1 MSARN
6 EFFFLGDWASKTWH
20 PPLAY
25 DQWIELA
32 RDQAV
37 EVLNTLDHERNVG
50 MDEYHRRQLATLRDN
65 VRYANE
71 NNALRNKQLDA
82 LHMVWCDGG
91 CSGGMH
97 RYTDKL
103 TPDEVLDLVA
113 VAEANI
119 ARMKRWAAAAAYR
132 AARGTSI

>member
-1 MSARN
+1 MSARD
-6 EFFFLGDWASKTWH
+6 EFFWVHYWAAGY
-20 PPLAY
+20 PLRT
-25 DQWIELA
+25 DKDVERA
-32 RDQAV
+32 RDDAKR
-37 EVLNTLDHERNVG
+37 LLDTLDHERNVG
-50 MDEYHRRQLATLRDN
+50 MDEHHRRELTVLRHN
-65 VRYANE
+65 LHYANE
-71 NNALRNKQLDA
+71 RNAERNKQLDA
-82 LHMVWCDGG
+82 FHMVWCDGG

-119 ARMKRWAAAAAYR
+119 ARMKRWAASAAYR

>member
-1 MSARN
+1 VRARD
-6 EFFFLGDWASKTWH
+6 EFFWTSYWANGY
-20 PPLAY
+20 PLRT
-25 DQWIELA
+25 DEDVERA
-32 RDQAV
+32 RDDAKR
-37 EVLNTLDHERNVG
+37 LLDTLDHERNVG
-50 MDEYHRRQLATLRDN
+50 LDDHHRRQMDELRRQLRNAT
-65 VRYANE
+65 E

-91 CSGGMH
+91 CNGGMH

-103 TPDEVLDLVA
+103 TPDEVLDAVA

-119 ARMKRWAAAAAYR
+119 VRMKRWAAAAAYR

>member
-1 MSARN
+1 MSARD
-6 EFFFLGDWASKTWH
+6 EFFWVHYWAAGY
-20 PPLAY
+20 PLRT
-25 DQWIELA
+25 DEDVERA
-32 RDQAV
+32 RDDAKR
-37 EVLNTLDHERNVG
+37 LLDTLDHERNVG
-50 MDEYHRRQLATLRDN
+50 MDEHHRRQLATLRDN

-82 LHMVWCDGG
+82 FHMVWCDGG